1 MAPEHRQ
8 IPTEGQQ
15 SPVKPQ
21 NDMSC
26 TPRYVFTWR
35 SKGLT
40 TGAKTIDDMIAAL
53 EGATDALRV
62 LKGAGVVLDA
72 STAVGDACLV
82 TTDPAVAERFGF
94 QADTAEEGSL
104 GGGKEAGKEPKVM
117 PQEGV
122 APQ

>member
-1 MAPEHRQ
+1 MDPEHRQ
-8 IPTEGQQ
+8 IPTEGQ
-15 SPVKPQ
+15 Q

-40 TGAKTIDDMIAAL
+40 TGAKTIDDMIATL
-53 EGATDALRV
+53 EAETDALRV
-62 LKGAGVVLDA
+62 LKGVGVVLDA
-72 STAVGDACLV
+72 STAVGDDACLV